1 MPAFHDVRFPP
12 SISYGAV
19 GGPTFRTTI
28 FTRNS
33 GFEDRNVE
41 WTYARAEYDVAMG
54 IKTQAEF
61 EEVRAFFFA
70 RRGKAY
76 GFRFKDW
83 ADYKSCLVIN
93 SVSGTDQAL
102 GVSDG
107 ITRSFPVVKLYAD
120 TVSEYVRPI
129 IKLVAAKVR
138 VALGG
143 VEVPTEDFFVDAN
156 SGVLTI
162 FRPELVTSSV
172 ILTCGYEFDVPV
184 RFNTDQML
192 STLEHYNVHSWGQI
206 PLMELKQTHP
216 VMSTYTSGYEGF
228 YDYFDVWAMS
238 ELIAFSDRVNL
249 AVNTEWEVAY
259 A

>member
-1 MPAFHDVRFPP
+1 MPAFHEVRFPP

-70 RRGKAY
+70 RRGRAY

-83 ADYKSCLVIN
+83 ADYKSCNAVTA
-93 SVSGTDQAL
+93 VSALDQAL

-107 ITRSFPVVKLYAD
+107 STRSFPTFKLYAD
-120 TVSEYVRPI
+120 GVSDYVRPI
-129 IKLVAAKVR
+129 LKLVPSKVR
-138 VALGG
+138 VAVGS
-143 VEVPTEDFFVDAN
+143 VEVSPLDFHVDADV
-156 SGVLTI
+156 GVISVFSPALAS
-162 FRPELVTSSV
+162 SSV
-172 ILTCGYEFDVPV
+172 QVSCGYEFDVPV

-206 PLMELKQTHP
+206 PLVEVKQYHP
-216 VMSTYTSGYEGF
+216 TMGTYVSGYEGL
-228 YDYFDVWAMS
+228 YGYFDLWAPS
-238 ELIAFSDRVNL
+238 EIMAFSDRVNL
-249 AVNTEWEVAY
+249 AVNVEWEASG